1 MDNDVDK
8 GFAFSELVT
17 VNGGR
22 CFHPNA
28 DRITMIVDIDA
39 SDYLVN
45 DELTPRLRGNMR
57 EYKKLMEPKIID
69 VHCRKQESIG
79 NGNWHYPGTHHRSGW
94 AVFQFISLP

>member
-1 MDNDVDK
+1 MSSTPTKDDEQPSLNLDNEVDK
-8 GFAFSELVT
+8 GCAFSGLVT
-17 VNGGR
+17 VNVVR

-28 DRITMIVDIDA
+28 YRITMIVDIDA

-57 EYKKLMEPKIID
+57 EYKKPMEPKIID

-79 NGNWHYPGTHHRSGW
+79 NGN
-94 AVFQFISLP
+94 